1 MAHQLAKLRGLLARA
16 GLIGGDG
23 REDTEQG
30 AAQETMWRSYKFW
43 QGIVL
48 GLMAT
53 SIWRMIR
60 CAGAWYDPS
69 C

>member
-1 MAHQLAKLRGLLARA
+1 MAHQLARLRGLFARA
-16 GLIGGDG
+16 GLIDGDG
-23 REDTEQG
+23 
-30 AAQETMWRSYKFW
+30 QETMWRSYRFW

-48 GLMAT
+48 GLMCT
-53 SIWRMIR
+53 SVWRMIR